1 MPTTNTKHGSKRKKR
16 LLITLLVSLAL
27 FIFVVL
33 PATALTGLWLSE
45 RQKKAERSPRV
56 KVPNVVGQDHRT
68 AEAML
73 KERGL
78 GIRVLARR
86 SDQNQP
92 IDVVLDQVPFGGE
105 SVEVGQTI
113 GVTLGNYKA
122 DPTRSP
128 HR

>member
-1 MPTTNTKHGSKRKKR
+1 MPRADTTHGSKRKKR
-16 LLITLLVSLAL
+16 LLITLLISFAV

-45 RQKKAERSPRV
+45 RQKRAERPPQV
-56 KVPNVVGQDHRT
+56 TVPNVVGQDYRK

-92 IDVVLDQVPFGGE
+92 MDVVLDQVPFGGA
-105 SVEVGQTI
+105 SVDVGYTI
-113 GVTLGNYKA
+113 GVTVGDFREDK
-122 DPTRSP
+122 SP
-128 HR
+128 SRK

>member
-1 MPTTNTKHGSKRKKR
+1 MPRADTTHGSKHKKR
-16 LLITLLVSLAL
+16 LLITLLISFAV

-45 RQKKAERSPRV
+45 RQKRAERPPQV
-56 KVPNVVGQDHRT
+56 TVPNVVGQDYRK

-92 IDVVLDQVPFGGE
+92 MDVVLYQVPYGGE
-105 SVEVGQTI
+105 SVDVGYMI
-113 GVTLGNYKA
+113 GVTLGDFRGDK
-122 DPTRSP
+122 SP
-128 HR
+128 SPK